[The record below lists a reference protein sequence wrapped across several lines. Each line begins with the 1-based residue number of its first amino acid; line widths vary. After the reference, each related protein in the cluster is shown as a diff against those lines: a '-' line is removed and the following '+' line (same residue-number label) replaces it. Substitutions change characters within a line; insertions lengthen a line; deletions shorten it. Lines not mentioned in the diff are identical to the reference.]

1 MKRMLQRRMAGVIC
15 LTILAALF
23 WPGMPIASSA
33 ADPEELPKAEETSSE
48 PVQFVKDEGSIA
60 LEFTDVN
67 PAAGSFEGK
76 ADYLALF
83 TSGATVT
90 DATYGPVTE
99 VWIAE
104 GQAALTVDA
113 EGVVQEVVGPVDDP
127 PTTWDAERMLP
138 IPEGGYLVLAGGQ
151 SAWDESAYR
160 PALFQQVHVGDSV
173 KLMRAGEEVTA
184 ADFIPATP
192 DPDPEPA
199 PEPPP
204 AADPEPEPD
213 PDPDPEPVLPELML
227 LTEDQTTVDIPV
239 IEVAGF
245 VANYDEQLELAVTIN
260 GDPADLSADGVFREH
275 VYLISFP

>member
-67 PAAGSFEGK
+67 AAAGSFEGK

-104 GQAALTVDA
+104 GQVALIVDA
-113 EGVVQEVVGPVDDP
+113 EGVVQEVLVPWTILPQLGMRSACSRFQKEDTLCWREGRALGTSRLID
-127 PTTWDAERMLP
+127 RRFFSRFML
-138 IPEGGYLVLAGGQ
+138 GT
-151 SAWDESAYR
+151 R
-160 PALFQQVHVGDSV
+160 
-173 KLMRAGEEVTA
+173 
-184 ADFIPATP
+184 
-192 DPDPEPA
+192 
-199 PEPPP
+199 
-204 AADPEPEPD
+204 
-213 PDPDPEPVLPELML
+213 
-227 LTEDQTTVDIPV
+227 
-239 IEVAGF
+239 
-245 VANYDEQLELAVTIN
+245 
-260 GDPADLSADGVFREH
+260 
-275 VYLISFP
+275 